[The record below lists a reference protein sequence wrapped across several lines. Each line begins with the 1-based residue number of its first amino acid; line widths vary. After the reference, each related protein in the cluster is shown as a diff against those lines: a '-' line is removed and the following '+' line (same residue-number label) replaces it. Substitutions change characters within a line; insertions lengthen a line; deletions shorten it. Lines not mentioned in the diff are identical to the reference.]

1 MLIKSEMSQQHRSR
15 EQHSS
20 WIGLVLALDVQT
32 DVTASRLKDRNV
44 TAHVATRHNTGSTNK
59 RSTNVGENTSVQVR
73 HDHNI
78 ELLWSRDTLH
88 GCVVNDHVVGLQGG
102 VVLSHSVE
110 GVSEET
116 IRKLHDV
123 RLVDTGDLL
132 SVVRKSKAERE
143 LGDALGLGAGDDLE
157 GLDDAGNRL
166 VLKARVLSLSV
177 LTDDA
182 QVDIV
187 VAGLVARDVLDED
200 NRGVDVKLL
209 SERNVERLVAGAL
222 DGRVED
228 TLETELVALQR
239 GDSLTEELLGV
250 LVAGLDTGDIDLL
263 PLDGD
268 VVGLEDG
275 LDGLGDFGSDTVTG
289 DEGHGV
295 FAAVLGGLEDIS
307 LDGSTSYSMS
317 ALS

>member
-1 MLIKSEMSQQHRSR
+1 
-15 EQHSS
+15 
-20 WIGLVLALDVQT
+20 
-32 DVTASRLKDRNV
+32 
-44 TAHVATRHNTGSTNK
+44 
-59 RSTNVGENTSVQVR
+59 
-73 HDHNI
+73 
-78 ELLWSRDTLH
+78 
-88 GCVVNDHVVGLQGG
+88 
-102 VVLSHSVE
+102 
-110 GVSEET
+110 
-116 IRKLHDV
+116 
-123 RLVDTGDLL
+123 
-132 SVVRKSKAERE
+132 
-143 LGDALGLGAGDDLE
+143 
-157 GLDDAGNRL
+157 L